1 MKQNLSYTS
10 MLKYDTNVA
19 YILCKKNKVIKILQ
33 RQMIQVLMI
42 HNDMLYDINIDDFEL
57 NDIRYKY

>member
-1 MKQNLSYTS
+1 
-10 MLKYDTNVA
+10 
-19 YILCKKNKVIKILQ
+19 
-33 RQMIQVLMI
+33 MIQVLMI